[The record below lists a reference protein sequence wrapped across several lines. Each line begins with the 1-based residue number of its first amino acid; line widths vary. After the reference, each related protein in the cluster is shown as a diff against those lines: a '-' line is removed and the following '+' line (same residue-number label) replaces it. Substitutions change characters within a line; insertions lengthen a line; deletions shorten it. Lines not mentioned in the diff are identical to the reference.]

1 LLPVSKAKPERRRRR
16 TRLTD
21 ERGAALVEF
30 ALVVPLLML
39 LLLGMFDFGKAFTMW
54 IDETHIANASARYA
68 AVNSWTD
75 SLGAKHPVESTPD
88 LSAFEGAMEADGD
101 TEQLRKSFADPL
113 RPDNGVKVCFPTGTG
128 QIGDSVRVEVK
139 ATYNFLGFLTGIVPS
154 LSGDKPLTAHS
165 VMRIEHAY
173 DPAVAADPVN
183 ACP

>member
-1 LLPVSKAKPERRRRR
+1 LLAASKAEAERRRRR

-30 ALVVPLLML
+30 ALVLPLLML
-39 LLLGMFDFGKAFTMW
+39 LLLGMLDFGKAFTMW

-75 SLGAKHPVESTPD
+75 SSGTKTPVDSSI
-88 LSAFEGAMEADGD
+88 SAFEDAMEADGD
-101 TEQLRKSFADPL
+101 TQQLRDSFGSGA
-113 RPDNGVKVCFPTGTG
+113 PDGVKLCFPTGTG
-128 QIGDSVRVEVK
+128 EIGDSVRLDVR

-165 VMRIEHAY
+165 VMRIEKPYAPAIAS
-173 DPAVAADPVN
+173 DPAN